1 VEGATQ
7 QTACPYKTSTVA
19 TGSSSQTFCLLD
31 TDADLLPD
39 EIDTDDDGDG
49 TLDQDDA
56 FPLDD
61 SEDKDSDGDG
71 RGDNM
76 QAIAEAKQ
84 MRMIFIICGVLL
96 TFVVAV
102 LALRSRKAEEE
113 DDWYKE
119 EMDLFE
125 SETDNQPS
133 SPPPTDIPQRVMAS
147 FVERWEDLP
156 SGDWLDNGEDGT
168 NWYLDDDGNHWHS
181 TEGGY
186 MIWEES

>member
-1 VEGATQ
+1 M
-7 QTACPYKTSTVA
+7 
-19 TGSSSQTFCLLD
+19 
-31 TDADLLPD
+31 PD

-76 QAIAEAKQ
+76 QAVAEAKQ
-84 MRMIFIICGVLL
+84 MRMIFIIGGVLL

-113 DDWYKE
+113 EDWYKE

-125 SETDNQPS
+125 SETDNQP
-133 SPPPTDIPQRVMAS
+133 
-147 FVERWEDLP
+147 
-156 SGDWLDNGEDGT
+156 
-168 NWYLDDDGNHWHS
+168 
-181 TEGGY
+181 
-186 MIWEES
+186 